1 MYTIAVPPDRR
12 SCSTAKR
19 RSASLEPRLA
29 VGSSS
34 TSSRAFIERAR
45 AIATNC
51 CCAGDKPPHEGA
63 RRDLRTDAGELP
75 LRVCLHAPAI
85 EQTQRPCPLRLAAE
99 EDVAG
104 DVERLDDLALL
115 MDDAD
120 AETSRVRRSVH
131 RHWHTLERDRARV
144 SPMDAAENLHQR
156 RLARAVLADEADD
169 FSSRHVEVHAIEGDD
184 AGKSLGHRRHVQ
196 ERIGRQWRAPA

>member
-1 MYTIAVPPDRR
+1 MAVPLARR

-51 CCAGDKPPHEGA
+51 CCAGDNRLTTVRGEICAPMRA
-63 RRDLRTDAGELP
+63 SCCSVSASMRRRSTRRSG
-75 LRVCLHAPAI
+75 PAHRGS
-85 EQTQRPCPLRLAAE
+85 RPE

-104 DVERLDDLALL
+104 DVQRLDDLALL

-120 AETSRVRRSVH
+120 AETSRIRRSMH
-131 RHWHTLERDRARV
+131 RHWHTLERDGARV
-144 SPMDAAENLHQR
+144 SLMDASENLHQR
-156 RLARAVLADEADD
+156 RLARAVLADETDD
-169 FSSRHVEVHAIEGDD
+169 LSSRHVEVHAIEGGD
-184 AGKSLGHRRHVQ
+184 AGKLLGHRRHVQ